1 MSNVRPLFADLH
13 PSPVDADAQFDLF
26 WQHYPRK
33 VAKAHARAMWRRL
46 SATERAAALAA
57 LPAHVAYW
65 TARATPPEHIPHAGT
80 WLNPS
85 LTPRELYR
93 AQGFPESYRIE
104 FEHEGRPLP
113 KYAQVRMCGNAV
125 PPPVAAA
132 LVRANFAHER
142 RMDTAA
148 RRIQLAPNHK
158 RSIAFAPGAGAA

>member
-85 LTPRELYR
+85 TGRRWEDELPQPEQAEQHR
-93 AQGFPESYRIE
+93 AAR
-104 FEHEGRPLP
+104 L
-113 KYAQVRMCGNAV
+113 
-125 PPPVAAA
+125 
-132 LVRANFAHER
+132 R
-142 RMDTAA
+142 RMVEGG
-148 RRIQLAPNHK
+148 R
-158 RSIAFAPGAGAA
+158 